1 MRQGTRAKLSGSEVI
16 AFGPWK
22 HLIPKFERAGV
33 TKGIKRK
40 FNRRIRHKTNVE
52 TEKDI
57 VE

>member
-1 MRQGTRAKLSGSEVI
+1 MTLGTRAKLSGDETI

-33 TKGIKRK
+33 TKEIKRK
-40 FNRRIRHKTNVE
+40 FNRRIRHKINTE
-52 TEKDI
+52 TEKNI